1 MDAAYIIRAMVL
13 AEPQKVQQIRSLADD
28 WGDQIVAWS
37 RHNLAKL
44 LVILI
49 VALLLLQLLHFV
61 VRRLNK
67 HSKTVTSTGAMF
79 RGQQLRTLASV
90 IGSVGAAMIYFI
102 ALVQILPLF
111 GVDVKPILASAG
123 IAGLAV
129 GFGAQTLV
137 KDVIN
142 GFFILLEN
150 QFDIGDVVRVAGV
163 TGTVEVMTLRKTV
176 LRDANGTVHVVPN
189 SEIKVSSNMTRDWS
203 QLALHVTAAYSESS
217 DKVTNVLREAA
228 VQIYTEPGLHEL
240 MVAEPEVHGIEKVS
254 GQEVEYLL
262 TVKVLPNRQYKV
274 GRELRKKIK
283 ECFEKNNIKTPGPTK
298 VTIEQTM
305 R

>member
-1 MDAAYIIRAMVL
+1 MVL
-13 AEPQKVQQIRSLADD
+13 AEPQRIQQMRSMADE
-28 WGDQIVAWS
+28 WGDGIILWA
-37 RHNLAKL
+37 RHNLPKL

-61 VRRLNK
+61 VRRLNR
-67 HSKTVTSTGAMF
+67 HSKTVTGSGAMF

-90 IGSVGAAMIYFI
+90 IGSVGAALIYFI
-102 ALVQILPLF
+102 ALVQVLPLF

-150 QFDIGDVVRVAGV
+150 QFDIGDIVTVAGV

-189 SEIKVSSNMTRDWS
+189 SEIKVSSNLTRDWS
-203 QLALHVTAAYSESS
+203 QVSLHITTAYDESS
-217 DKVTNVLREAA
+217 EKVTGLLREAA
-228 VQIYTEPGLHEL
+228 LQVYTEPGLHEL
-240 MVAEPEVHGIEKVS
+240 MVAEPEVHGIEKIT
-254 GQEVEYLL
+254 GQEVGYLITL
-262 TVKVLPNRQYKV
+262 KVLPNQQYRV

-283 ECFEKNNIKTPGPTK
+283 ECFEKNGVKMPEPGK
-298 VTIEQTM
+298 IRLEQTM

>member
-1 MDAAYIIRAMVL
+1 MVL
-13 AEPQKVQQIRSLADD
+13 VAAQRLQQMQNMADD
-28 WGDQIVAWS
+28 WGDQVVGWS
-37 RHNLAKL
+37 RTNLPKL

-49 VALLLLQLLHFV
+49 VALILLQIVRFI

-90 IGSVGAAMIYFI
+90 IGSVGAALIYFI
-102 ALVQILPLF
+102 ALVQVLPLF

-129 GFGAQTLV
+129 GFGAQTVV

-142 GFFILLEN
+142 GFFILFEN
-150 QFDIGDVVRVAGV
+150 QFDIGDIVRVGGV

-176 LRDANGTVHVVPN
+176 LRDTNGTLHVVPN
-189 SEIKVSSNMTRDWS
+189 SEIKVTSNMTRDWS
-203 QLALHVTAAYSESS
+203 QVALHVTTAYSESS
-217 DKVTNVLREAA
+217 EKITNLLREAA
-228 VQIYTEPGLHEL
+228 LQIYTEPGFHEL
-240 MVAEPEVHGIEKVS
+240 MVGEPEVHGIERIT
-254 GQEVEYLL
+254 GQDVEYLL
-262 TVKVLPNRQYKV
+262 TVKVQPNQQYRV
-274 GRELRKKIK
+274 GRELRRKIK
-283 ECFEKNNIKTPGPTK
+283 ECFEKNGVKMPEPGK
-298 VTIEQTM
+298 IRLEQTM